1 MTSDWQGEPKHRLV
15 AIGDSLTQGFQSGA
29 IFNTGLSYPAIVA
42 YEMGC
47 FEQFKYPLY
56 EGFGGLPLNIEL
68 LLRDLHA
75 RYGRDVDWWETPL
88 ALFRAR
94 TLMDRVE
101 DHWERGPGLSVPP
114 TTAIMHNLAV
124 FGWDLRDALSKS
136 ANECRNRID
145 APKDDLIKQVVQNA
159 GERAALRAL
168 PTQPPEAGALTQLGS
183 AARLGEETDGTGSEH
198 GIETLIV
205 FLGANNALQAVTEL
219 SVVWSEDGYDDL
231 SRKGAFTVWRAQHFK
246 AELSRVAA
254 EVSGI
259 KARHVIWCTVPHV
272 TIAPIAR
279 GVRGKA
285 APGSRYFSYY
295 TRPWISDK
303 DFDPRQDPHITSGQ
317 ARQIDEV
324 IDEYNDAITA
334 EVRSARQAGK
344 DWYLLETCGLLDRLA
359 SRPVRR
365 GPRGTSPLVAA
376 VRVAAGA
383 AGADAAAELALPR
396 GQERAAYRRRPVLAR
411 RCPPHDGRV
420 RHPRPGTDQCDGA
433 GRRPVPT
440 ARRTYTPQEPGA
452 RRLRPPHPQRHLDQ
466 PAAGE
471 PGLDPEGHR
480 LGRRGHGSVPTC
492 LLPFLIGHQL
502 PDGDN
507 DERYACA
514 RSVAPPRYGV
524 HAVRGRRGL
533 PGLGTPR
540 PCRLCHRLVR
550 RLAWPAAGALMPHEG
565 GG

>member
-1 MTSDWQGEPKHRLV
+1 MADSVRPQGPRVPETDPMVGVGVTSDWQGEPKHRLV

-47 FEQFKYPLY
+47 VEQFRYPLY

-75 RYGRDVDWWETPL
+75 RYGRAVDWWETPL

-168 PTQPPEAGALTQLGS
+168 PTQPPEARALTQLGS

-246 AELSRVAA
+246 AELRRVAA

-279 GVRGKA
+279 GVRGKS

-295 TRPWISDK
+295 TRPWISDN

-359 SRPVRR
+359 SRRYAEDPEARPPWWRPYELPPALQALTPPPNSHFLAGKNERR
-365 GPRGTSPLVAA
+365 TDGGLFSLDGVHPTTVGYGILAQELISVM
-376 VRVAAGA
+376 
-383 AGADAAAELALPR
+383 ELAGVQFLRPDGRTPR
-396 GQERAAYRRRPVLAR
+396 KSPVLV
-411 RCPPHDGRV
+411 DF
-420 RHPRPGTDQCDGA
+420 D
-433 GRRPVPT
+433 
-440 ARRTYTPQEPGA
+440 
-452 RRLRPPHPQRHLDQ
+452 RLIRNDTLINRPPGNLDSTLKVIGW
-466 PAAGE
+466 ADE
-471 PGLDPEGHR
+471 VTGLF
-480 LGRRGHGSVPTC
+480 RRVFS
-492 LLPFLIGHQL
+492 
-502 PDGDN
+502 
-507 DERYACA
+507 
-514 RSVAPPRYGV
+514 RS
-524 HAVRGRRGL
+524 
-533 PGLGTPR
+533 
-540 PCRLCHRLVR
+540 
-550 RLAWPAAGALMPHEG
+550 
-565 GG
+565 